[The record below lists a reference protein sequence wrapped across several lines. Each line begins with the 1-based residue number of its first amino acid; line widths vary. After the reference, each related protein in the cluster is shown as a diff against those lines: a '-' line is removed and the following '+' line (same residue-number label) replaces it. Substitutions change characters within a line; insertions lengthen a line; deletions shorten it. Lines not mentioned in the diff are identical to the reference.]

1 MKITL
6 TPRAEA
12 FIQKMIRMGGGGS
25 PGAGMRLIATPG
37 GCSGLATEFTIE
49 PGPQEGDAIWEGK
62 GCRIFVPQE
71 SQPLLQEA
79 ILHFVENPMET
90 RLIVLS
96 GPAGSCACSQESAS
110 GAAGAAS
117 KGG

>member
-6 TPRAEA
+6 TPKAEA
-12 FIQKMIRMGGGGS
+12 FILRMIRMGSGGR
-25 PGAGMRLIATPG
+25 PEAGMRLTATPG
-37 GCSGLATEFTIE
+37 GCSGLSTEFAVE
-49 PGPQEGDAIWEGK
+49 PGPQAGDVVWEGK
-62 GCRIFVPQE
+62 GCRLFIPAE

-96 GPAGSCACSQESAS
+96 GPAGSCSCSQEAAAAVGGSADQGS
-110 GAAGAAS
+110 
-117 KGG
+117 

>member
-6 TPRAEA
+6 TPKAEA
-12 FIQKMIRMGGGGS
+12 FILRMIRMGSGGD
-25 PGAGMRLIATPG
+25 PDAGMRLTASPG
-37 GCSGLATEFTIE
+37 GCSGLATEFTVE
-49 PGPQEGDAIWEGK
+49 RGPQEGDAIWEGK
-62 GCRIFVPQE
+62 GCRLFIPRE

-96 GPAGSCACSQESAS
+96 GPTGSCSCSQEA
-110 GAAGAAS
+110 AAS
-117 KGG
+117 VEGSPGQGG